1 MINEQYNNEIRELI
15 DIYGVKHISAII
27 LYNGK
32 SHKDYSYLR
41 TYVFENTKFM
51 DNTGFKYTFI
61 NRIYNVLNDIIA
73 FPKCKHE
80 LCDKILL
87 HPKFFKGFT
96 KGYQLH
102 CCNSCGQKDVDTIH
116 KKEQTSLLHCGSKYF
131 LQSEIGQASI
141 RQFYQENFGCDNA
154 FQVEEYKDKARQTLL
169 RNIGADHPMHSNEI
183 VQQKIILPT
192 IIKMYHR
199 LMETSTI
206 IEPLFDIAYLV
217 EHRYDKL
224 NWKCHKCNNVFLEH
238 IDNSYWKNHVL
249 NTDHTLVRCPYC
261 YPKCSG
267 WSIGE
272 LDVMKFIASI
282 YDGKICW
289 QQKENRQIISP
300 YELDIWLPNI
310 NLAIEYNGT
319 WFHSIEYNS
328 ANINGCY
335 NKTVMCEKQ
344 GITLIHIYEDE
355 WNFKQ
360 KQIKKFLKTLITQ
373 DTLFNT
379 EDTMLILNR
388 DKFPL
393 TLTPTNYILDRILSP
408 QCVLRSTNS
417 KNDKYHVYDSGKLI
431 YRKI

>member
-1 MINEQYNNEIRELI
+1 M
-15 DIYGVKHISAII
+15 
-27 LYNGK
+27 
-32 SHKDYSYLR
+32 
-41 TYVFENTKFM
+41 
-51 DNTGFKYTFI
+51 
-61 NRIYNVLNDIIA
+61 
-73 FPKCKHE
+73 
-80 LCDKILL
+80 
-87 HPKFFKGFT
+87 
-96 KGYQLH
+96 
-102 CCNSCGQKDVDTIH
+102 
-116 KKEQTSLLHCGSKYF
+116 
-131 LQSEIGQASI
+131 
-141 RQFYQENFGCDNA
+141 
-154 FQVEEYKDKARQTLL
+154 
-169 RNIGADHPMHSNEI
+169 
-183 VQQKIILPT
+183 
-192 IIKMYHR
+192 
-199 LMETSTI
+199 
-206 IEPLFDIAYLV
+206 
-217 EHRYDKL
+217 
-224 NWKCHKCNNVFLEH
+224 
-238 IDNSYWKNHVL
+238 
-249 NTDHTLVRCPYC
+249 
-261 YPKCSG
+261 
-267 WSIGE
+267 
-272 LDVMKFIASI
+272 
-282 YDGKICW
+282 
-289 QQKENRQIISP
+289 
-300 YELDIWLPNI
+300 PNI